1 MRNTVFQSGLC
12 AYKNLCFHSAYLHQ
26 EMGEEGTEA
35 VTVLY
40 PESFFPSVT
49 VTNYPK
55 LNSIILIST
64 LGV

>member
-12 AYKNLCFHSAYLHQ
+12 AYKNLCFRSAYLHQ
-26 EMGEEGTEA
+26 EMGEEA
-35 VTVLY
+35 VTILY